1 MTDED
6 EEDVA
11 IFDVRMAELKAG
23 GDATLPGE
31 VARLMLDGDSLLKAL
46 RTWRGQTQI
55 DLEFKTTL
63 SQSYISDLESGK
75 KQGTPEMLRKIAA
88 ALEIEPRWLGA

>member
-1 MTDED
+1 
-6 EEDVA
+6 
-11 IFDVRMAELKAG
+11 
-23 GDATLPGE
+23 
-31 VARLMLDGDSLLKAL
+31 MLSDDSLLKAL

-75 KQGTPEMLRKIAA
+75 SRERDASQDRGRP
-88 ALEIEPRWLGA
+88 